1 MAVLQE
7 FKKFIMR
14 GNVVDL
20 AVGVVVGGA
29 FGQIVTSLVNDIIMP
44 PLGWILDG
52 VDFKDLKYVLKTT
65 YNETGEIASDVSI
78 NYGSFIQ
85 TIINF
90 LIIAT
95 SIFFVVKGIN
105 SLQKKKTE
113 EASTPPT
120 PSKEE
125 TLLTEIRDLLKNK

>member
-65 YNETGEIASDVSI
+65 YNETGEIASEVSI

-105 SLQKKKTE
+105 SLQKKKSE
-113 EASTPPT
+113 ETSMPPT